1 MTDKRIRYTR
11 VKPHQQTRK
20 NVVLEA
26 ASLYASPVLGS
37 RLVFPR
43 LFNRAAESLLRGRRS
58 AAIPVSLARWYFG
71 EKLLIHVDPARLTRR
86 ISDFVREPKGPR
98 WVGSY
103 FLDSADW
110 SRALS
115 QIASTPVHK
124 EMSQIVEAG
133 LDYRATEAFA
143 ALNRIASEGRP
154 TQRNGVVLKGRDE
167 IEAYFRYCVGLI
179 TSVREHGIARQQFGS
194 FNNPA
199 GAADRRVR
207 SMALDWTERDV
218 GVAINADGELIRHLG
233 GKHRTAIAQALHL
246 PSMPVEVRM
255 VHVNWLRRQVKQ
267 SGMPAHEALAWGLDR
282 RKTAA
287 ETAGERTGGN
297 HPRQRR
303 RSTPGFA

>member
-179 TSVREHGIARQQFGS
+179 TSVRRARDCAPAVRQLQQSRRCRRSPRSFDGARLDRARRRRRHQCRWRVDPASGRQASHRDRPGASPPKHAGGS
-194 FNNPA
+194 
-199 GAADRRVR
+199 
-207 SMALDWTERDV
+207 
-218 GVAINADGELIRHLG
+218 ADGARELASAPGEAERNAGPRSLG
-233 GKHRTAIAQALHL
+233 LGSRSPEDGGGDCRRT
-246 PSMPVEVRM
+246 
-255 VHVNWLRRQVKQ
+255 NWR
-267 SGMPAHEALAWGLDR
+267 
-282 RKTAA
+282 
-287 ETAGERTGGN
+287 
-297 HPRQRR
+297 
-303 RSTPGFA
+303 